1 MKASSDGFER
11 DNLVEKKNRK
21 NTPAM
26 ISVAVFSLVIMA
38 GFLASYAEDSDTA
51 KVIFHVG

>member
-11 DNLVEKKNRK
+11 DNLVENKNRK